1 MAQEYNTNITDQI
14 NILIQAPIAVAFLDN
29 NLRYVAHSAKWCEDY
44 KLQYT
49 DIKGMH
55 HYDLFPEVSE
65 EWKIKLQNV
74 LKGAEE
80 YCDEELF
87 SRKDGTEQWLKWNV
101 KPWYDYDNEIAGMII
116 VSEDITSQVILRKRD
131 QLDYRILLSACTKA
145 SIGTWHYNN
154 INGELYWSSATKALH
169 ELPEDYQP
177 DASNAILFYKEGD
190 SRNKI
195 TQAFINSLTKNESYD
210 LELELITAKG
220 NSIWVRAI
228 GQSDFVDGVCH
239 RQYGT
244 FEDISDRK
252 KKEHQS
258 KLNSEK
264 FQKLFRNSKVGVAIM
279 DATTLQLLDVN
290 NALVSISKINNAD
303 LLNSSFEELID
314 KKDFCIWFDKLQK
327 LLNRKRDHIK
337 QPIKFQ
343 GPDGSIIYTQTICN
357 VLEDEYGEPEN
368 LVIQIIDI
376 TKEKQ
381 ATQER
386 KVFVDEIMQKNDR
399 LLNFAYIVSHNLR
412 SHSSNFKG
420 LINFYLE
427 NDDEE
432 IRSKIMSMLNNSS
445 DNLNQTIEDLNQVVS
460 IQTTHINFHS
470 ISLCEFVQKVLGSIS
485 LELLNSDYSITL
497 DIEDQLKIDAFPAYL
512 ESALSNLIT
521 NSIKYRDLN
530 KSLSIII
537 TATQDNGVCTIS
549 VSDNGLGIDLSRHQD
564 KIFGMYKTF
573 HNHENANGLGLF
585 MTKNQ
590 VEAMGGTISV
600 RSEVGIGST
609 FTIKI

>member
-1 MAQEYNTNITDQI
+1 MAHKYITNISDQI

-49 DIKGMH
+49 DIKGMY
-55 HYDLFPEVSE
+55 HYDLFPEISQ
-65 EWKIKLQNV
+65 EWKEKHQRV

-80 YCDEELF
+80 SCDEELF
-87 SRKDGTEQWLKWNV
+87 IRKDGTEQWLKWSV
-101 KPWYDYDNEIAGMII
+101 KPWYNYDNEIAGMII

-145 SIGTWHYNN
+145 NIGTWHYNN
-154 INGELYWSSATKALH
+154 INSELYWSSATKKLH

-177 DASNAILFYKEGD
+177 DASTAILFYKEGE

-244 FEDISDRK
+244 FEDISERK
-252 KKEHQS
+252 KREHQS

-290 NALVSISKINNAD
+290 NALVSISKLKNAN

-337 QPIKFQ
+337 QPIKFI
-343 GPDGSIIYTQTICN
+343 GPDGTIMYTQTICN

-368 LVIQIIDI
+368 LVIQIIDV

-386 KVFVDEIMQKNDR
+386 KVFVDEIMHKNDR

-427 NDDEE
+427 NEDSEV
-432 IRSKIMSMLNNSS
+432 RSKIIAMLNDSS
-445 DNLNQTIEDLNQVVS
+445 DNLNKTIEDLNQVVS
-460 IQTTHINFHS
+460 IQTTHINFDS
-470 ISLCEFVQKVLGSIS
+470 ISLYSFVQKVLSSIS
-485 LELLNSDYSITL
+485 LELLNSDYTVTL
-497 DIEDQLKIDAFPAYL
+497 DIEDNLKIEAFPAYL
-512 ESALSNLIT
+512 ESALTNLIT
-521 NSIKYRDLN
+521 NSIKYRNVKKPLTIGI
-530 KSLSIII
+530 SAI
-537 TATQDNGVCTIS
+537 QDTNGCTIS
-549 VSDNGLGIDLSRHQD
+549 VTDNGLGIDLTRHRE

-573 HNHENANGLGLF
+573 HDHENANGLGLF

-590 VEAMGGTISV
+590 IEAMGGTISV
-600 RSEVGIGST
+600 KSEVGVGST